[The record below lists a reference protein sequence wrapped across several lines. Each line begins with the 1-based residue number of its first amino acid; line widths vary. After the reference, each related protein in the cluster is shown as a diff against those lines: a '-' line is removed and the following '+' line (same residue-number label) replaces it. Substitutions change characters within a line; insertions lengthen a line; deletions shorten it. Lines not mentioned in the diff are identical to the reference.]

1 MSENNQT
8 TQPERSTQVTSWDPF
23 DDLQE
28 LRQQFSQALQGLSP
42 LGAPAGAFIP
52 LADIEETDDAFMVEL
67 DLPGVDKGDV
77 DVELSGR
84 RLVVSGERK
93 EKERKGVMRR
103 RTRRVGEFRAEII
116 FPVDVDNEGVEASL
130 DSGTLTIR
138 APKSVGQ
145 RRRQI
150 SID

>member
-1 MSENNQT
+1 
-8 TQPERSTQVTSWDPF
+8 VTSWDPF

-28 LRQQFSQALQGLSP
+28 LRQQCSQALHGLSP
-42 LGAPAGAFIP
+42 LGAPAGAFVP
-52 LADIEETDDAFMVEL
+52 LADIEETDDAFLVEL

-93 EKERKGVMRR
+93 KERKGVMRR

-150 SID
+150 STD

>member
-1 MSENNQT
+1 VSARNQT
-8 TQPERSTQVTSWDPF
+8 TRPERSNHVTSWDPF

-28 LRQQFSQALQGLSP
+28 PRQQFSQALQGLSP
-42 LGAPAGAFIP
+42 LGAPAGAFVP
-52 LADIEETDDAFMVEL
+52 LADIEETDDAFLVEL
-67 DLPGVDKGDV
+67 DVPDVDKGDV
-77 DVELSGR
+77 DVELSGQ

-93 EKERKGVMRR
+93 EKERTGVMRR
-103 RTRRVGEFRAEII
+103 RTRRVGEFRAEVI
-116 FPVDVDNEGVEASL
+116 FPVHVDNEGVEASL
-130 DSGTLTIR
+130 NSGTLTIR